1 MKKSHR
7 KEVIIARIIFA
18 AILLVLIGLIVFAAS
33 FISKKFG
40 DKDDKDSQTK
50 IESQVSQ
57 GSEESQQTDSEETQG
72 NQSTH
77 TPGTQGEDSEIE
89 TTENSE
95 AENSESEN
103 LGSESSEAENSGSEN
118 SESQSSESEEQPST
132 SEEQPA
138 ESESQDSE
146 PQGEESYVWVTSVN
160 VKFRTAP
167 NTTSEVII
175 GLNQGTVVQ
184 MVSVENGWAKV
195 IYDGHTGYIRADL
208 LKKKSVTNTAGD
220 AITSGETGTDENV
233 NASQGGTATGSNTS
247 SQSGTTAGKVV
258 VIDPGHQRKGD
269 STKEAN
275 GPGSSTMKARVTG
288 GTTGWTTGVP
298 EYELT
303 LEIGLMLK
311 TELESRGYTAYMTR
325 STHDVN
331 ISNKER
337 AQYATTV
344 NADIAV
350 RLHGNGVENTS
361 VSGALT
367 LSPSSSNPYISD
379 LAESSMKLSKCVL
392 SAYCN
397 ATGMKNKGCQ
407 TSDTMTGINWSTV
420 PVTILEMGYMTNSS
434 DDTNMQDDAYQKKMV
449 QGIADGIDDYF
460 GR

>member
-33 FISKKFG
+33 FISKKIG
-40 DKDDKDSQTK
+40 GTGNKDSQTK
-50 IESQVSQ
+50 IETQVSQ
-57 GSEESQQTDSEETQG
+57 GSEDSQQTDSEDSQG

-77 TPGTQGEDSEIE
+77 TPGTQGETSEIE

-95 AENSESEN
+95 TENSET
-103 LGSESSEAENSGSEN
+103 ENSESEN

-138 ESESQDSE
+138 ESESQDAE

-208 LKKKSVTNTAGD
+208 LKKKSVTSTSGDTTAAGT
-220 AITSGETGTDENV
+220 TSGETGTDENV
-233 NASQGGTATGSNTS
+233 NASQSGTTTGSNTS

-311 TELESRGYTAYMTR
+311 TELESRGYTVYMTR

-367 LSPSSSNPYISD
+367 LSPSSSNPYIAD

-397 ATGMKNKGCQ
+397 ATGMKNRGCQ